1 MSKSE
6 LAISFSDSLPSL
18 DYVVLMNNTASH
30 KALGIEASPNLS
42 SLSCPTPSDGGIISL
57 KLLECGSCLMI
68 LSVVPSS
75 RPAVSWIGLVPQGE
89 YAPLPQLRMGATCRP
104 AQDGCC
110 MQNSSGW
117 VLHADQDLEALC
129 SPCSESSP
137 FQFLLPVPLLCL
149 LQVDAGGSH

>member
-1 MSKSE
+1 MQYIQHVMSLSGFTLTQQEHWMSKSE

-75 RPAVSWIGLVPQGE
+75 RPAVSWTGLVPQGE
-89 YAPLPQLRMGATCRP
+89 YAPLPQLRMGAY
-104 AQDGCC
+104 
-110 MQNSSGW
+110 MQTSSGW
-117 VLHADQDLEALC
+117 VLHAEQLGMGAAC
-129 SPCSESSP
+129 RPGFGSSM
-137 FQFLLPVPLLCL
+137 LS
-149 LQVDAGGSH
+149 LQ